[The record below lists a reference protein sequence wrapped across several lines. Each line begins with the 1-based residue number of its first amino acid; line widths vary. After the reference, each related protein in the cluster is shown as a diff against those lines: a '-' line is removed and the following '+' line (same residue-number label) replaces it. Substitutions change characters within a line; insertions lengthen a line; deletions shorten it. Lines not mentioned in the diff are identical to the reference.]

1 MTNVNFY
8 TNKDYAKDGVFL
20 TYQYSEC
27 QYWTNYSDYCDFFGM
42 RFSPHPEEHRLHF
55 FQNTQQYG
63 SDYYR
68 VGLQTQEELFEDVSD
83 DFVTQHCKYW
93 DAVLEENKGSTDIKN
108 LGASHYVNSVWGIVE
123 LFFQVW
129 ERIQELIK
137 DNDGVD
143 ENITELFGNELVGY
157 RFNRFD
163 SSDWTVTED
172 GEEWFCNEKGLK
184 VLSKFFETAITKIC
198 ISEKEREVCD
208 YADDLVEFFQF
219 ILNNSREFSTIFFS
233 DQLIISTLKNMTSKL
248 WFGNP
253 YVHMVGLYEHSGM
266 CLEWGRSCRWD
277 STSNAALIIGSGEIV
292 ESIFNDADNLL
303 RGNVFDIE
311 IYQVIKETDL
321 KYFDDTEIIKV
332 DKDIAKQFGVDD
344 TELNVISLCSSG
356 YVFDYC
362 DESGILDDLDFDLI
376 EPRPYSVEM
385 TEKYEATVGTVPE
398 QQIDQGKLPL
408 GITVVVYVD
417 RTKITGNSESEI
429 NDFIKTIVWKE
440 VNEK

>member
-20 TYQYSEC
+20 TYNYSDC
-27 QYWTNYSDYCDFFGM
+27 SYWSNYSDYCDFFGM
-42 RFSPHPEEHRLHF
+42 RFSPHPEEDRLHF

-123 LFFQVW
+123 LSFQVW
-129 ERIQELIK
+129 ERIQELLK
-137 DNDGVD
+137 DNEGVD
-143 ENITELFGNELVGY
+143 ENITELFGDELVGY

-172 GEEWFCNEKGLK
+172 GEEWFCNEEGLK
-184 VLSKFFETAITKIC
+184 VLSEFFETAITKIC
-198 ISEKEREVCD
+198 ISENEREVCD

-233 DQLIISTLKNMTSKL
+233 DQLISSTLENMVSTL
-248 WFGNP
+248 WFANP
-253 YVHMVGLYEHSGM
+253 YVHTVGLYEHSGM

-277 STSNAALIIGSGEIV
+277 STSNAALIIGSGEV
-292 ESIFNDADNLL
+292 VQSIFNNADNLL
-303 RGNVFDIE
+303 QGNVWDVDA
-311 IYQVIKETDL
+311 YQVIKPEDVSE
-321 KYFDDTEIIKV
+321 FDDLEDMEI
-332 DKDIAKQFGVDD
+332 DSDIANQLGCDQKVKV
-344 TELNVISLCSSG
+344 LNIGSSGG
-356 YVFDYC
+356 YVFGYG
-362 DESGILDDLDFDLI
+362 E
-376 EPRPYSVEM
+376 
-385 TEKYEATVGTVPE
+385 
-398 QQIDQGKLPL
+398 
-408 GITVVVYVD
+408 
-417 RTKITGNSESEI
+417 ESEALTGI
-429 NDFIKTIVWKE
+429 GF
-440 VNEK
+440 

>member
-27 QYWTNYSDYCDFFGM
+27 QYWNNYSDYCEFFGM

-55 FQNTQQYG
+55 FQNTQLYG

-68 VGLQTQEELFEDVSD
+68 VGLQTQEEVFEDVSD
-83 DFVTQHCKYW
+83 DFVTQYCKYW
-93 DAVLEENKGSTDIKN
+93 DAVLEENKWSTDIKN
-108 LGASHYVNSVWGIVE
+108 LGADFYVNSVWGVVE
-123 LFFQVW
+123 LSFQVW
-129 ERIQELIK
+129 ETIQELIK
-137 DNDGVD
+137 DNGGFD
-143 ENITELFGNELVGY
+143 ENITELFGDELVGY

-172 GEEWFCNEKGLK
+172 GEEWFCNEEGLK
-184 VLSKFFETAITKIC
+184 VLSQFFETVIAKIC
-198 ISEKEREVCD
+198 ISENEREVCD

-233 DQLIISTLKNMTSKL
+233 DQLISSTLENMVSNL

-292 ESIFNDADNLL
+292 KSIFNDVDNLL
-303 RGNVFDIE
+303 QGNVWDVDA
-311 IYQVIKETDL
+311 YQVIKPEDVDQ
-321 KYFDDTEIIKV
+321 FDDLEDMEI
-332 DKDIAKQFGVDD
+332 DSDIADQLGCDQKVK
-344 TELNVISLCSSG
+344 VINIGSSGG
-356 YVFDYC
+356 YVFGYG
-362 DESGILDDLDFDLI
+362 E
-376 EPRPYSVEM
+376 
-385 TEKYEATVGTVPE
+385 
-398 QQIDQGKLPL
+398 
-408 GITVVVYVD
+408 
-417 RTKITGNSESEI
+417 ESEALTGI
-429 NDFIKTIVWKE
+429 GF
-440 VNEK
+440 